1 MFFRTLLKKKQQIK
15 VAFVSER
22 EYEFKLESREKDI
35 HLYDFKFNVILIKR
49 KFQIHAFLKKGYKNS
64 YFSFK
69 RSNIRLHIV
78 NDMAARQTYSDT
90 SVDQYSYVT
99 EDQIDS
105 ELKCSVCNQPFVQP
119 MVGKQCEHTFCKV
132 CIDNWYQ
139 QNFSCPLCRMNT
151 PFKPLT
157 TRIVLSQLDRLLVRC
172 SHCHQNNIE
181 RGNFDDHIQ
190 HQCRQVNV
198 RCKAADLKCTW
209 TGKRQELV
217 EHSAICP
224 LLQIRPV
231 IQELR
236 SELSAQAYQFQVFM
250 DEMRERFDNLQK
262 QRQQHVP
269 RAQRR

>member
-1 MFFRTLLKKKQQIK
+1 
-15 VAFVSER
+15 
-22 EYEFKLESREKDI
+22 
-35 HLYDFKFNVILIKR
+35 
-49 KFQIHAFLKKGYKNS
+49 
-64 YFSFK
+64 
-69 RSNIRLHIV
+69 
-78 NDMAARQTYSDT
+78 MAARQTYSDT

-209 TGKRQELV
+209 TGKRQELM

-236 SELSAQAYQFQVFM
+236 SELSAQAYQLQVFM
-250 DEMRERFDNLQK
+250 DEMPERFDNLQK